1 MTSLAPYLDFANH
14 RANATPRDIEKLCKD
29 VLTYGFHAAFVNATY
44 IITAKK
50 ALAGPP
56 AGETGKARPVVGTVV
71 SFPLGQDTTTA
82 KVAAA
87 NNAATLGADELDV
100 VPNIGMFIAG
110 NEDGFLHE
118 MTAIVDAA
126 RMVGKPVVIKFIL
139 EPAFFDGMEDK
150 KEKMQ
155 RVAEL
160 IKASGADYVK
170 IGSGMGPRNPTL
182 EDFLIVK
189 EAVGDSMKIKVAGG
203 ITTKE
208 VAEKFIEAGVTR
220 LGTSHAIEIVNEAAK
235 PNNKTSG
242 E

>member
-1 MTSLAPYLDFANH
+1 MSDLSQHLDFANH
-14 RANATPRDIEKLCKD
+14 HANATPRDIEKLCKD

-50 ALAGPP
+50 ALAG
-56 AGETGKARPVVGTVV
+56 KAVVGTVI

-110 NEDGFLHE
+110 NEDGFLND
-118 MTAIVDAA
+118 MKAVVDAA
-126 RMVGKPVVIKFIL
+126 RMVGKPIIVKFIL
-139 EPAFFDGMEDK
+139 EPGFFDEMPDK

-170 IGSGMGPRNPTL
+170 IGSGMGPRNPTV

-189 EAVGDSMKIKVAGG
+189 EVVGDSMKIKVAGG
-203 ITTKE
+203 ITSKD
-208 VAEKFIEAGVTR
+208 VAEKFIAAGVTR
-220 LGTSHAIEIVNEAAK
+220 MGTSHAIDIVSENTKETTKAV
-235 PNNKTSG
+235 G